1 VVNESILKERSL
13 ETSLD
18 APKFGILF
26 GICSVGVAASVC
38 PNPEVAFAE
47 GMASLSLELPDD
59 DIMVVGSMSGLG
71 EAVTA
76 APSPVVT
83 AEAVV
88 SLTTVIKDT

>member
-1 VVNESILKERSL
+1 MFIVGSL

-26 GICSVGVAASVC
+26 GIWSVGVAASVC
-38 PNPEVAFAE
+38 PDSKVAFAE
-47 GMASLSLELPDD
+47 GMASLSLELTDD

-71 EAVTA
+71 EAVSA

-83 AEAVV
+83 AGAVV